1 MQQRRDLPPRV
12 VRRID
17 GVLLLNK
24 PRGISSNGALQR
36 VKRLFQAQKAGH
48 TGTLDPLACGL
59 LPICLGDATK
69 FGGEL
74 LESDKRYLALVR
86 FGQTTATGDSE
97 GPVLED
103 KPVNFSESDL
113 NSALERFRGE
123 ISQIP
128 PMYSALKHQGKP
140 LYEFARKGETI
151 ARSARHVM
159 IHSLNLVGFEPPF
172 ARLDVLCSKGTY
184 IRTLAEDLGQ
194 ALGCG
199 AHLASL
205 ERTGIGPYGIDDSI
219 QLDVLE
225 QLPTESR
232 DALLKAMDSLV
243 RRWPAVKLS
252 EEFARRFTFGQAI
265 SRNNLSEYVPSGA
278 PSLEKQGGG
287 LMRVYTQEDAFL
299 GLGEVDPVGSLRPHR
314 LVSGA

>member
-1 MQQRRDLPPRV
+1 MSQKRDLPPRV

-48 TGTLDPLACGL
+48 TGTLDPLASGL

-74 LESDKRYLALVR
+74 LESDKRYRAVVR

-103 KPVNFSESDL
+103 KPVDVPESDL
-113 NSALERFRGE
+113 HSVLERFRGE
-123 ISQIP
+123 IDQIP

-140 LYEFARKGETI
+140 LYELARKGETI
-151 ARSARHVM
+151 ARAARRVV
-159 IHSLNLVGFEPPF
+159 IHALDLVSFAPPM
-172 ARLDVLCSKGTY
+172 ATLDVLCSKGTY

-194 ALGCG
+194 TLGCG

-205 ERTGIGPYGIDDSI
+205 ERTGIGPYGIGDSVP
-219 QLDVLE
+219 LDVLE
-225 QLPTESR
+225 QMPQESR
-232 DALLKAMDSLV
+232 DGLLKPMDSLV
-243 RRWPAVKLS
+243 RHRAEVTLRDDC
-252 EEFARRFTFGQAI
+252 ARRFTFGQAI
-265 SRNNLSEYVPSGA
+265 SRNDLPDRA
-278 PSLEKQGGG
+278 PGPDRKEGELV
-287 LMRVYTQEDAFL
+287 RVYTEGRTFL
-299 GLGEVDPVGSLRPHR
+299 GLGQLDAVGSLRPSR
-314 LVSGA
+314 LVSTA

>member
-1 MQQRRDLPPRV
+1 V

-74 LESDKRYLALVR
+74 LESDKRYLAVVR

-103 KPVNFSESDL
+103 RPVNFSESDL
-113 NSALERFRGE
+113 KTALERFRGE
-123 ISQIP
+123 ITQIP

-140 LYEFARKGETI
+140 LYELARKGETV
-151 ARSARHVM
+151 ARAARHVM
-159 IHSLNLVGFEPPF
+159 IHSLDLVSFEPPL

-199 AHLASL
+199 AHLAGL
-205 ERTGIGPYGIDDSI
+205 ERTGIGPYGIGDSV

-225 QLPTESR
+225 QVPTESR
-232 DALLKAMDSLV
+232 DSLLKAMDSLV
-243 RRWPAVKLS
+243 RHWPAVNLS
-252 EEFARRFTFGQAI
+252 EECARRFTFGQAI
-265 SRNNLSEYVPSGA
+265 SRNDLPEYASSGA
-278 PSLEKQGGG
+278 SNLESQGGG
-287 LMRVYTQEDAFL
+287 LMRVYAEDGAFL

-314 LVSGA
+314 LVSSA